1 VDSHG
6 DIYVGEV
13 AQTSW
18 SRSYPN
24 QSKPKSICCLQK
36 LVKVVA

>member
-1 VDSHG
+1 MYTTV
-6 DIYVGEV
+6 IYVGEV

-24 QSKPKSICCLQK
+24 QPKPKFIRCLQK
-36 LVKVVA
+36 LVKVAA